1 MNIDTNETHHRVHHV
16 TLSQTEVETILKDAI
31 RRQIPALSK
40 RTMFNVRWTEE
51 TYDSGLAKRPQ
62 IKVEIIEDLSPDQV
76 PDPELTKL

>member
-1 MNIDTNETHHRVHHV
+1 
-16 TLSQTEVETILKDAI
+16 
-31 RRQIPALSK
+31 
-40 RTMFNVRWTEE
+40 MFNVRWTEE